1 MKSASIDILPMAAVG
16 LILVLVMMVIA
27 PMTMAHNDTP
37 VAVPAARTAERK
49 VEENVTISYT
59 AGRELLLNDVRFDDL
74 FALERRLEGEIIRD
88 PYVLVVVRADR
99 EVLHSEVL
107 DILAMARRAGA
118 LRIACATK
126 RVDEDPIR

>member
-1 MKSASIDILPMAAVG
+1 MKSASIDILPMAAIG

-37 VAVPAARTAERK
+37 VTVPLARTAERK

-59 AGRELLLNDVRFDDL
+59 LARDLLVNDVPFGDL
-74 FALERRLEGEIIRD
+74 GAVESRLQQEIARD

-99 EVLHSEVL
+99 DVLHSEVL

-126 RVDEDPIR
+126 RAEES

>member
-1 MKSASIDILPMAAVG
+1 MKSVSIDILPMAAIG

-37 VAVPAARTAERK
+37 VTVPLARTAERK

-59 AGRELLLNDVRFDDL
+59 IDRMLLVNDVPYSDL
-74 FALERRLEGEIIRD
+74 EAVHSRLEREIARD
-88 PYVLVVVRADR
+88 PYLLVVIRADKD
-99 EVLHSEVL
+99 VLHSEVL
-107 DILAMARRAGA
+107 DILATARQAGA

-126 RVDEDPIR
+126 RAEEN